1 MLSGLN
7 TRRQETPHF
16 SGPDPDYSP
25 RSTPSDRTQPSV
37 LGIRKTPP
45 SRADLDTTTVLKFAR
60 TEASGTRNRL
70 CISDFDAIS
79 QSVLKRALSH
89 YRAELNNNSPF
100 PDQLEDRKA
109 STNAWLQACT
119 ELTVHIEFDE
129 ELLKLVMSIS
139 FYVPF

>member
-7 TRRQETPHF
+7 TRQETPHLT
-16 SGPDPDYSP
+16 GPDVDYSP
-25 RSTPSDRTQPSV
+25 RSTPSDRAQLSV
-37 LGIRKTPP
+37 LGIRKAPP

-70 CISDFDAIS
+70 CISDFNTIS

-89 YRAELNNNSPF
+89 YHAELNNNSPF
-100 PDQLEDRKA
+100 PDQLEDRNA
-109 STNAWLQACT
+109 STNAWVQACT
-119 ELTVHIEFDE
+119 ELNVHIEFDE
-129 ELLKLVMSIS
+129 DLLKLVMSTS